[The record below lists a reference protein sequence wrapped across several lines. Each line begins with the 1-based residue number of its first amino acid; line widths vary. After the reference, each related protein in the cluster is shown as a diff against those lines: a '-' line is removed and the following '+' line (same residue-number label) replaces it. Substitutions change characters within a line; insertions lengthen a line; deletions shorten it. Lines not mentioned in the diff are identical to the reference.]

1 MEWYENAVEAAEEN
15 HDPEYFDGREW
26 DELENWEREEL
37 IDEQAMDT
45 FTDAVDLA
53 HILGKEG
60 K

>member
-1 MEWYENAVEAAEEN
+1 MEWYEDAMMAAEEN

-45 FTDAVDLA
+45 FANAVDLA
-53 HILGKEG
+53 NTLRKEG

>member
-1 MEWYENAVEAAEEN
+1 MEWYEDAMMAAEEN

-37 IDEQAMDT
+37 IDEQARDT
-45 FTDAVDLA
+45 FINAVDLA
-53 HILGKEG
+53 TTLRKEG

>member
-15 HDPEYFDGREW
+15 HDPECFDGREW
-26 DELENWEREEL
+26 DELENCEREEL
-37 IDEQAMDT
+37 IDQQAMDT

-53 HILGKEG
+53 STLRKEG